1 MQKLREHRARFHST
15 SNKTIEPSRK
25 MDGHTTKP
33 RELKIADEKKK
44 TKAFEVLIESQDNE
58 AGVPIPEDLCLDES
72 SVGHCSDP
80 RTAAGRETVTHVI
93 PTAISHVKSTG

>member
-1 MQKLREHRARFHST
+1 
-15 SNKTIEPSRK
+15 

-44 TKAFEVLIESQDNE
+44 TKAFKVLIESQDNE

-80 RTAAGRETVTHVI
+80 RTAAGRETVTHCHKPCQKHGVELSSSDDES
-93 PTAISHVKSTG
+93 TVSHKRGATEVQ